1 MVTIQLAK
9 NLDHISIRIGAT
21 KGIPRAIEAEDEL
34 LRLSRVIVLSVRH
47 LEMSKLKQLEF
58 EE

>member
-9 NLDHISIRIGAT
+9 NLDHISIRIRAA
-21 KGIPRAIEAEDEL
+21 KGIPRAIEAKDEL

-47 LEMSKLKQLEF
+47 LEMSETKELEF